1 MIICSL
7 IITQIVELEDLL
19 NGCASMAIE
28 RTADDYKVFA
38 FERGYEVKKIVLV
51 QIFNL
56 WQ

>member
-1 MIICSL
+1 MIYYLMIFK
-7 IITQIVELEDLL
+7 IVELEDLL

-51 QIFNL
+51 
-56 WQ
+56 

>member
-38 FERGYEVKKIVLV
+38 FERGYEVKKLVLV

-56 WQ
+56 WK